1 MTNLRRLLIFAVLAI
16 PATSADPPRPSPP
29 LQIMRQGAAPLT
41 VAQYRGKVVVL
52 ALIHTTCSHCQQ
64 FTVTL
69 NTLAPE
75 YTPKGVQFLEC
86 AFNDDAATAMPEFL
100 DRFKPT
106 FPVGYTS
113 HTAAMAYLGRTL
125 LDKRP
130 LYVPYVLFMDRA
142 GMIHAEFS
150 GEKEFFL
157 SAEANLRAQID
168 ALLKPA
174 AATSARSSRP

>member
-1 MTNLRRLLIFAVLAI
+1 MSIFAIA
-16 PATSADPPRPSPP
+16 AFAGDPVRQSPP
-29 LQIMRQGAAPLT
+29 LTILRTGGAPLQLS
-41 VAQYRGKVVVL
+41 QYRGKPVVL
-52 ALIHTTCSHCQQ
+52 ALINTGCGHCQE
-64 FTVTL
+64 FTTVL
-69 NTLAPE
+69 KLVARDYAPR
-75 YTPKGVQFLEC
+75 GVQFLEC
-86 AFNDDAATAMPEFL
+86 AFNDDAAAAMPEFL

-113 HTAAMAYLGRTL
+113 HAAAMTYLGRTL

-142 GMIHAEFS
+142 GIIHAEFS

-168 ALLKPA
+168 ALLNPA
-174 AATSARSSRP
+174 GATSVRSSRP

>member
-1 MTNLRRLLIFAVLAI
+1 MSIFAIA
-16 PATSADPPRPSPP
+16 AFAGDPVRPSPP
-29 LQIMRQGAAPLT
+29 LTILRTGGTPLQLS
-41 VAQYRGKVVVL
+41 QYRGKPVVL
-52 ALIHTTCSHCQQ
+52 ALINTGCGHCQE
-64 FTVTL
+64 FTTVL
-69 NTLAPE
+69 KLVARDYAPR
-75 YTPKGVQFLEC
+75 GVQFLEC

-100 DRFKPT
+100 ERFKPT

-113 HTAAMAYLGRTL
+113 HAAAMAYLGRTL

-130 LYVPYVLFMDRA
+130 LYVPYVLFIDRA